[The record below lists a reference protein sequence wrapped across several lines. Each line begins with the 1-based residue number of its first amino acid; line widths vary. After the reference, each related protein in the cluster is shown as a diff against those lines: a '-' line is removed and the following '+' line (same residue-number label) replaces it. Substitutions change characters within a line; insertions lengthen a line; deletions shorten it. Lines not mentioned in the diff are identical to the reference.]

1 MAGTNHAPQ
10 QGPMELSTLTR
21 YLARAHNNSC
31 NRAARWGHQGTNAYL
46 EAWNWCNATAAGL
59 TTAKPS
65 WLAQRAISACQDVCP
80 MDWLEG
86 APSHVINQG
95 RHANWDGSAV

>member
-10 QGPMELSTLTR
+10 QGPMELGTLTR
-21 YLARAHNNSC
+21 YLARAHNRSC
-31 NRAARWGHQGTNAYL
+31 ERSARWGHYPFSGYL
-46 EAWNWCNATAAGL
+46 EAWNWCNAVTAGL
-59 TTAKPS
+59 TTARPS
-65 WLAQRAISACQDVCP
+65 WLAQRAINACQEVCP

-95 RHANWDGSAV
+95 RYANWDGSAV